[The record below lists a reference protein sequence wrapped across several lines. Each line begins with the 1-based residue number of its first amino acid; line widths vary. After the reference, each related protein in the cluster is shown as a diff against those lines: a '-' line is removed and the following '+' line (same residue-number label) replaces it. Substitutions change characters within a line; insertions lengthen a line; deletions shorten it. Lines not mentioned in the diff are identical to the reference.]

1 MEAVVDCWKLLF
13 QQLVK
18 ISRQKSTTCME
29 KYVLYGDKTCAMSFT
44 R

>member
-18 ISRQKSTTCME
+18 IWCQKSTTCME
-29 KYVLYGDKTCAMSFT
+29 KYVMYGDKTRAKSFT
-44 R
+44 G